1 MADMT
6 NYERIKSM
14 SVEEMAT
21 AILNGISSDQ
31 CDYCNYSN
39 GYCNGEW
46 CKNKADVNCTRA
58 ESSSGKSW

>member
-1 MADMT
+1 MT

-39 GYCNGEW
+39 GYCNGER
-46 CKNKADVNCTRA
+46 CKNKADEEIVQEWL
-58 ESSSGKSW
+58 ESEVEE